1 LNKLGVGDIMNLK
14 LIAVILAIVAYVF
27 EEIEVDNTIL
37 VIVLIAVL
45 LSDVIGL
52 EEALEDFSD

>member
-1 LNKLGVGDIMNLK
+1 MNLK

>member
-1 LNKLGVGDIMNLK
+1 MNLK

-45 LSDVIGL
+45 LSDVIDL
-52 EEALEDFSD
+52 EEVLEDFSN